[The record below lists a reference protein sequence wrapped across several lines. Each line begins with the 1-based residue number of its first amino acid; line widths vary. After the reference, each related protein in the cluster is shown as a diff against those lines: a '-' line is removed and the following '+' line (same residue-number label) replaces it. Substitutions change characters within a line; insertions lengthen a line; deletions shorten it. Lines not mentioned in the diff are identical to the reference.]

1 MKKAREIVSVSVRT
15 LHEDL
20 NLELSEGTM
29 LGSNGAFAGH
39 KKEVHDDD
47 DDSMMTSTEMY
58 KYGAAIE

>member
-20 NLELSEGTM
+20 MLELNEGTM

-39 KKEVHDDD
+39 KKEVHDDG